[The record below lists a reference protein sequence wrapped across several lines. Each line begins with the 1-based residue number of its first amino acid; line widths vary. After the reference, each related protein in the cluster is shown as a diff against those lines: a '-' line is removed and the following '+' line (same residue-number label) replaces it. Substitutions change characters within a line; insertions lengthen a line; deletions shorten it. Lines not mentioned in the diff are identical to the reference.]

1 MATVSQTHRAFFG
14 FGQLVRDNEPPINV
28 RYDIVVTAR
37 PVDAFAVVDPA
48 EQQWE
53 WDKAEGFVTLVSNS
67 DVGLIDPTPEY
78 TLLLPNGRQCR
89 LTLSHGVS
97 LTRFL
102 ITCPPGDLIDGDKA
116 G

>member
-1 MATVSQTHRAFFG
+1 MVTVSQTHRAFFG
-14 FGQLVRDNEPPINV
+14 LGQLVRDNESPIAV

-53 WDKAEGFVTLVSNS
+53 WDKAEGFVTLVN
-67 DVGLIDPTPEY
+67 DGDAALISLDLGY
-78 TLLLPNGRQCR
+78 MLVLADGRQCR
-89 LTLSHGVS
+89 LKLSQGMS
-97 LTRFL
+97 LTRFI
-102 ITCPPGDLIDGDKA
+102 ITCPPSDLIDGDKT